1 MTSPQRDAPDVG
13 ESTDITADP
22 ADLETRP
29 EDRPATSTAEEF
41 REDGTT
47 LGGTGG
53 MDAGGAG

>member
-1 MTSPQRDAPDVG
+1 MTSPQSDAPDTG
-13 ESTDITADP
+13 EPTDITADP
-22 ADLETRP
+22 DDLDTTAE
-29 EDRPATSTAEEF
+29 EKPATSTAEEF

>member
-1 MTSPQRDAPDVG
+1 MTLSQSDAPDVG
-13 ESTDITADP
+13 EPTDVAADP
-22 ADLETRP
+22 NDLDTAADEK
-29 EDRPATSTAEEF
+29 PATSSAEEF